1 MSNSIK
7 AFKYHMQKVFKSET
21 VSSKSCTTDQIKR
34 SAHSLSPDP
43 LLPNLPL
50 CPTEAPNLE
59 ISNEGE
65 ATSSTKGNQNHSHR
79 PDLPCD
85 RKHPLKSS
93 EIGAPALKV
102 QKLNSNASRETSTR
116 TSIIKS
122 SSSTSHGD
130 RQSLARSSRIT
141 EEVEA
146 SSQLGTTLSYDRESI
161 TKGSSPSISPSH
173 RSRGRTGKSSRPQ
186 YITPVR
192 TAAEDRIRQV
202 VVRRL
207 AKISGLPVEVVN
219 EVDGSCL
226 PLSFNF
232 IDGCVIREGVEKAD
246 KGFMSGCNCRP
257 ENGRHVGCEYTSCEC
272 LEFANAR
279 EHGRK
284 QFPYYCTGPKTGCLR
299 STYLDSRDAIF
310 ECNEFCN
317 CGPECKNRNVQ
328 KGRQI
333 PLEIFRTSKRGW
345 GLRCPEP
352 LRAGQFV
359 DIYKGEII
367 TCREADQRESR
378 VENVKDSYLY
388 TLDKFVGE
396 ENSLKAADAYI
407 VDGEYLGGPTRFMNH
422 SCQPNCRQFTVSYN
436 HGDLRVYDLTFFTIR
451 EIPAGTELTFDY
463 LDKDAD
469 DDDED
474 TQVKA
479 SDRKGEKG
487 EVRPT
492 ECLCGAK
499 KCRKWLWM

>member
-1 MSNSIK
+1 
-7 AFKYHMQKVFKSET
+7 
-21 VSSKSCTTDQIKR
+21 
-34 SAHSLSPDP
+34 
-43 LLPNLPL
+43 
-50 CPTEAPNLE
+50 
-59 ISNEGE
+59 
-65 ATSSTKGNQNHSHR
+65 
-79 PDLPCD
+79 
-85 RKHPLKSS
+85 
-93 EIGAPALKV
+93 
-102 QKLNSNASRETSTR
+102 
-116 TSIIKS
+116 
-122 SSSTSHGD
+122 
-130 RQSLARSSRIT
+130 
-141 EEVEA
+141 
-146 SSQLGTTLSYDRESI
+146 YDREST
-161 TKGSSPSISPSH
+161 TKRSPPSISPSH
-173 RSRGRTGKSSRPQ
+173 RSSGRTGKSARPR

-192 TAAEDRIRQV
+192 TAAEDRIHQV
-202 VVRRL
+202 VVHRL
-207 AKISGLPVEVVN
+207 AKTSGPAIEVVN
-219 EVDGSCL
+219 EVDGSSL

-232 IDGCVIREGVEKAD
+232 INGCVIREGVEKAD

-284 QFPYYCTGPKTGCLR
+284 QFPYYCTGLKTGCLR

-345 GLRCPEP
+345 GKRSPACCQEHYSNLIHQGLRCPEP

-378 VENVKDSYLY
+378 VENVKDNYLY

-396 ENSLKAADAYI
+396 ENSLKATDVYI

-422 SCQPNCRQFTVSYN
+422 SCEPNCRQFTVSYN
-436 HGDLRVYDLTFFTIR
+436 HGDLRVYDLAFFTIS

-469 DDDED
+469 DDDD
-474 TQVKA
+474 KDSQVKA